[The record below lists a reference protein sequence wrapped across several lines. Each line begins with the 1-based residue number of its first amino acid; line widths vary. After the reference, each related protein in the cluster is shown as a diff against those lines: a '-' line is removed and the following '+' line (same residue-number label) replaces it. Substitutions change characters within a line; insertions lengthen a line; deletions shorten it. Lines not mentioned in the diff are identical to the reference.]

1 VAFNRRSIRDAAGA
15 VRSTY
20 GFLWRD
26 RHVLEFLGASVG
38 GRLCFS
44 MLPLGIVLFSRDVS
58 GSIAV
63 AGAAAG
69 AFGLTSAALAPA
81 RGHLV
86 DRLGWP
92 ALAGFSIAFGAAL
105 GLYIAV
111 GLSVGTTAAL
121 VGLAAAAGAL
131 APPIGPAARD
141 VWGMTFREREPELHA
156 LYAADTTL
164 EEGTFIGGPLLVGAI
179 VAIAS
184 SEAAVG
190 AAAVGIVVLGVA
202 TGVSTF
208 GRMLGARHS
217 STDAGL
223 RGKSVSPRLLLLLGS
238 FVGPGAALGCL
249 EVSVPAF
256 AGEHGSVAWAG
267 PLLAVVSAGSML
279 GGFWYGTR
287 RSKGSREG
295 RYLTAVGLF
304 AILLVP
310 SVFAPSLAALAA
322 LLVLPG
328 LVLGPLFILLYELV
342 DRAAPTA
349 HRTGAFSLVVAI
361 NNGSVALGAAAAGA
375 AIAALNPWAG
385 FALASAAAALGAL
398 GALWLAAA
406 GGRQERT

>member
-1 VAFNRRSIRDAAGA
+1 

-63 AGAAAG
+63 AGGAAG
-69 AFGLTSAALAPA
+69 AFGLTSAALSPA

-86 DRLGWP
+86 DRLGWT
-92 ALAGFSIAFGAAL
+92 ALAGLSMAFGVAL
-105 GLYIAV
+105 GVYLAV
-111 GLSVGTTAAL
+111 GLSVGTTAAV
-121 VGLAAAAGAL
+121 VGLAAVAGAL

-164 EEGTFIGGPLLVGAI
+164 EEGTLVGGPLLVGAI

-184 SEAAVG
+184 PEAAVAV
-190 AAAVGIVVLGVA
+190 AAAGVVVGGVA
-202 TGVSTF
+202 SALSTLGRTLGTGNS
-208 GRMLGARHS
+208 AAN
-217 STDAGL
+217 AGIRATGL
-223 RGKSVSPRLLLLLGS
+223 SGRLLLLMAS
-238 FVGPGAALGCL
+238 FIGPGAALGCL
-249 EVSVPAF
+249 EVGVPAF

-267 PLLAVVSAGSML
+267 PLLAVVSAGSMV
-279 GGFWYGTR
+279 GGLWYGTR
-287 RSKGSREG
+287 RSKGSRES

-310 SVFAPSLAALAA
+310 SVFAPSLEVLAA
-322 LLVLPG
+322 VLVLPG

-342 DRAAPTA
+342 DRAAPAA

-361 NNGSVALGAAAAGA
+361 NNGSVALGAAGAGA
-375 AIAALNPWAG
+375 AIAVLNPWAG
-385 FALASAAAALGAL
+385 FALASAAAALGSL

-406 GGRQERT
+406 GAGQERL